1 MGSIDTS
8 ETWYFEDLEKD
19 KVEYVSDTLLGTE
32 NRVVWDDYET
42 DSYLGME
49 VVYQQRWK
57 NGEPVVTVPGIKNSD
72 EFYPQEDDF
81 EVNTDEKVLEVASIP
96 EDYVEEVKTF
106 IERKDVKGELDV
118 IDELDF

>member
-32 NRVVWDDYET
+32 NRVVWDDYEV

-57 NGEPVVTVPGIKNSD
+57 NGEPFVTVPGIKSSD

-106 IERKDVKGELDV
+106 IERKDVRGELDV
-118 IDELDF
+118 IDEI